1 MLIQVIGLIT
11 PGHFLRVGEQI
22 TCKIKVQKFWKNFV
36 QTHKKKHNNPNYL
49 ISANYKQLK
58 IKKME
63 MLTTDTKTKWGI
75 DSVHSEIAF
84 KVKHLMFAN
93 VRGTFKEF
101 DASIFTTGEDF
112 MTAEIDFW
120 VDPASIITND
130 EKRDQH
136 LKGADFFDV
145 ENFKEINFQGNTYV
159 EVDKDG
165 SYELYGDL
173 TIKGIKKQV
182 KMDVEFGGVV
192 KDPWGNEKA
201 IFNVNGKINRKDF
214 GLTWN
219 AALETGG
226 VLVSEDVWISGE
238 LQLVKQS

>member
-1 MLIQVIGLIT
+1 
-11 PGHFLRVGEQI
+11 
-22 TCKIKVQKFWKNFV
+22 
-36 QTHKKKHNNPNYL
+36 
-49 ISANYKQLK
+49 
-58 IKKME
+58 ME
-63 MLTTDTKTKWGI
+63 TSTVDTKIRWGI
-75 DSVHSEIAF
+75 DAVHSEIGF

-101 DASIFTTGEDF
+101 EASIYTTGEDF
-112 MTAEIDFW
+112 MTAEIDCW
-120 VDPASIITND
+120 VDPASITTGD
-130 EKRDQH
+130 EKRDGH
-136 LKGADFFDV
+136 LKSADFFDV
-145 ENFKEINFQGNTYV
+145 ENFKEINFTGNTYT

-182 KMDVEFGGVV
+182 KFDVEFGGVV

-226 VLVSEDVWISGE
+226 VLVSEDVWISCE
-238 LQLVKQS
+238 IQLVKQS